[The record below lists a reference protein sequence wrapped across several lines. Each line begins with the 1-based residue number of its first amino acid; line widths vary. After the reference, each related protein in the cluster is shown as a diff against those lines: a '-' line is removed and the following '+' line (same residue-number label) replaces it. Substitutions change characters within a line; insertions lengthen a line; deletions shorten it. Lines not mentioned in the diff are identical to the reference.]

1 MSIQQF
7 KPILF
12 AGEAVSK
19 TPFSKKGKQSL
30 YFITSLT
37 TLLLLQAC
45 AGSGNGDLD
54 RCTQGGNQNGG
65 NQNGGD
71 QNGGNPD
78 GSPQGGNQ
86 NGDDQN
92 GDSTTPEEVQPPSPS
107 EIIKVLPTE
116 AREDYNGAAYSE
128 VIYNARMSGDF
139 DTQAGNDVLVLWR
152 PGAEGDEA
160 SGGRGNDV
168 IESVNSTRAVHGNE
182 GNDVIRSFFNEK
194 SMATMAMMICMAVT
208 EITPFMAIMVM
219 ITSMVMMKL
228 IRFLVAWVMIS
239 FQAVCS

>member
-12 AGEAVSK
+12 ADEAVSK

-30 YFITSLT
+30 YFTTSLT

-54 RCTQGGNQNGG
+54 ARTRGG

-71 QNGGNPD
+71 QNGGD
-78 GSPQGGNQ
+78 Q
-86 NGDDQN
+86 NGGDQN

-116 AREDYNGAAYSE
+116 AREDYNGAA
-128 VIYNARMSGDF
+128 
-139 DTQAGNDVLVLWR
+139 
-152 PGAEGDEA
+152 
-160 SGGRGNDV
+160 
-168 IESVNSTRAVHGNE
+168 
-182 GNDVIRSFFNEK
+182 
-194 SMATMAMMICMAVT
+194 
-208 EITPFMAIMVM
+208 
-219 ITSMVMMKL
+219 
-228 IRFLVAWVMIS
+228 
-239 FQAVCS
+239 